1 MATLDVSWV
10 LGDANFASP
19 FTLITRAETIN
30 RFGENVIEE
39 KSESAV
45 GVVQAATADVMNIL
59 PQGAYPTD
67 YIKVW
72 YTKGLRPNE
81 HVILWCGRRYAVENV
96 QEWLNY
102 GEGYVCALCKL
113 ETVNG

>member
-30 RFGENVIEE
+30 AFGESVLEE
-39 KSESAV
+39 KSETAV
-45 GVVQAATADVMNIL
+45 GVVQAATADVMNTL
-59 PQGAYPTD
+59 PQGAHPTD
-67 YIKVW
+67 YIQVW
-72 YTKGLRPNE
+72 HTKGLRPDE
-81 HVILWCGRRYAVENV
+81 HVILWRGRRYRVDSV

-102 GEGYVCALCKL
+102 GEGYVSALCKL
-113 ETVNG
+113 EDVNG